1 MSYTNTKGQPQGHAY
16 SFINKI
22 REALIAEISA
32 INQYQE
38 HIANSNM
45 KEINDV
51 WQGIIKDEKNHY
63 GLFLSLIEKYDPDEY
78 KEYLKY
84 QNMDISVTAMQQ
96 YVPHYNDEIILN
108 NIREDIKGELEAVIL
123 YEDHISAM
131 SYQDI
136 KDVFTFVI
144 NEEKEHIEHLTRVLL
159 KFDSDKYDDFK

>member
-1 MSYTNTKGQPQGHAY
+1 MSYTDPKGQPQGHAY
-16 SFINKI
+16 SFVNKI
-22 REALIAEISA
+22 RESLIAELSA

-38 HIANSNM
+38 HIASSNM
-45 KEINDV
+45 REINDV

-78 KEYLKY
+78 REYLKY
-84 QNMDISVTAMQQ
+84 KDIAINVTAMQA
-96 YVPHYNDEIILN
+96 YEPHYENQIILN

-136 KDVFTFVI
+136 KDVFAFVI
-144 NEEKEHIEHLTRVLL
+144 NDEKEHIEHLTRVLL
-159 KFDSDKYDDFK
+159 KFDPDKYNNFK